1 MALLPETETLSKN
14 TQNPPL
20 IGLPRPSPSD
30 GQATPTSLSSSL
42 SHLVAG
48 ASGGIVT
55 AILTSPLDVLRT
67 RLQSDFYR
75 SQLKTSPVST
85 AYWPLLSVFR
95 SSSAHF
101 RETFHILATIHRVEG
116 WRSLFRGLGPS
127 LTGVVPATAVK
138 FYTYGNCK
146 RLLPNVLECEADT
159 TLVHALSAATAGVV
173 TGTVTNPIWLV
184 KTRLQLDKSRVG
196 RDGSTDMRKYRN
208 SIDCLRQVVQQEG
221 IRGLYRGLAASY
233 LGVAE
238 TVLHLVTYEKMK
250 DGFLKPRDDRSEAK
264 PSRLFEGAISS
275 SAAGLSKLLAVLVAY
290 PHEVIRTRLRQA
302 PMTNGRQ
309 KYTGLIQCL
318 RLIYKE
324 EGIAAV
330 YGGLTAHL
338 LRTVPA
344 AAITL
349 GTYELVLKIMNN

>member
-1 MALLPETETLSKN
+1 M
-14 TQNPPL
+14 
-20 IGLPRPSPSD
+20 
-30 GQATPTSLSSSL
+30 
-42 SHLVAG
+42 
-48 ASGGIVT
+48 VT

-75 SQLKTSPVST
+75 SQLKSNPVST
-85 AYWPLLSVFR
+85 AYRPLLSVLR
-95 SSSAHF
+95 YSSVHF
-101 RETFHILATIHRVEG
+101 RETFQILATIHRVEG

-146 RLLPNVLECEADT
+146 RLLPNALGCEADT
-159 TLVHALSAATAGVV
+159 TLVHALSAASAGVV

-184 KTRLQLDKSRVG
+184 KTRLQLDKSRAC

-208 SIDCLRQVVQQEG
+208 SIDCVRQVVQQEG

-250 DGFLKPRDDRSEAK
+250 DGFLKPKDDQSEAK
-264 PSRLFEGAISS
+264 HSRLFEGAISS
-275 SAAGLSKLLAVLVAY
+275 SAAGLSKLLAVLIAY
-290 PHEVIRTRLRQA
+290 PHEVPSLLWIASSQFSNCLFQVIRTRLRQA
-302 PMTNGRQ
+302 PMASGRL

-318 RLIYKE
+318 CLIYKE

-344 AAITL
+344 AGITL
-349 GTYELVLKIMNN
+349 GTYELILKVMND

>member
-1 MALLPETETLSKN
+1 M
-14 TQNPPL
+14 
-20 IGLPRPSPSD
+20 
-30 GQATPTSLSSSL
+30 
-42 SHLVAG
+42 
-48 ASGGIVT
+48 
-55 AILTSPLDVLRT
+55 
-67 RLQSDFYR
+67 
-75 SQLKTSPVST
+75 
-85 AYWPLLSVFR
+85 
-95 SSSAHF
+95 
-101 RETFHILATIHRVEG
+101 
-116 WRSLFRGLGPS
+116 
-127 LTGVVPATAVK
+127 
-138 FYTYGNCK
+138 
-146 RLLPNVLECEADT
+146 LECEADT

-196 RDGSTDMRKYRN
+196 RNGSTDMRKYRN
-208 SIDCLRQVVQQEG
+208 SIDCVRQVVQQEG

-250 DGFLKPRDDRSEAK
+250 DGFLKPKDHQSEAK

-290 PHEVIRTRLRQA
+290 PHEVTPLLRVSSCRFSNLLFQVIRTRLRQA
-302 PMTNGRQ
+302 PMANGRQ